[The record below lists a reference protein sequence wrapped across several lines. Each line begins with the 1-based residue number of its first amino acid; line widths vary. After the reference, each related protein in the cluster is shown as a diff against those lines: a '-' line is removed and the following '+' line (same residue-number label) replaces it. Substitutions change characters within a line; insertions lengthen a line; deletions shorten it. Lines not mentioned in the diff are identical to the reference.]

1 MKEKYNI
8 EINYYKIKRNDT
20 KKINLKLKII

>member
-8 EINYYKIKRNDT
+8 EINYYEIKRNDT